1 MSLQLFSLENQIV
14 LITGSSRGLGWS
26 MAKAVAE
33 AGATVLL
40 HGRDENLLKERQQYL
55 QELGQQ
61 AEYYLFDVTND
72 EEVLAAFG
80 KIREQYGRLDGL
92 INNAGIQHR
101 RPLTEFE
108 LEDFDRVVSTNLR
121 ASWLL
126 SREAVRLMQA
136 QGSGSIVNIA
146 SIMGPQARKTI
157 SAYTASKAGVVG
169 LTKALAVELGS
180 KGIRCNGIAPGY
192 FATEM
197 ATDLVNDS
205 EFTAFVSGRTPMQR
219 WGNPDELGGAA
230 VFLLSNAASYING
243 IVIFVDGGM
252 SCQV

>member
-1 MSLQLFSLENQIV
+1 
-14 LITGSSRGLGWS
+14 
-26 MAKAVAE
+26 MAKVVAE

-40 HGRDENLLKERQQYL
+40 QGRDGNLLKERQQHL

-80 KIREQYGRLDGL
+80 KIREQHGRLDGL

-108 LEDFDRVVSTNLR
+108 LEDFDRVVNSNLR
-121 ASWLL
+121 GSWLL
-126 SREAVRLMQA
+126 SREAARLMQA

-157 SAYTASKAGVVG
+157 STYTASKAGVVG

-197 ATDLVNDS
+197 ATDLVKDPD
-205 EFTAFVSGRTPMQR
+205 FTSFISGRTPMQR
-219 WGNPDELGGAA
+219 WGDPDEFGGTT
-230 VFLLSNAASYING
+230 VFLLSNAASFING

>member
-1 MSLQLFSLENQIV
+1 
-14 LITGSSRGLGWS
+14 

-40 HGRDENLLKERQQYL
+40 HGRDENLLKERKQHL
-55 QELGQQ
+55 QDLGQN
-61 AEYYLFDVTND
+61 AEYYIFDVAND
-72 EEVLAAFG
+72 DEVFAAFRKIQEQHG
-80 KIREQYGRLDGL
+80 KLDGL

-108 LEDFDRVVSTNLR
+108 LEDFDRVLDTNLR

-126 SREAVRLMQA
+126 SREAVRLMQG
-136 QGSGSIVNIA
+136 QGSGSIVNVA

-157 SAYTASKAGVVG
+157 SAYTTSKAGVVG
-169 LTKALAVELGS
+169 LTKALAVELGPQ
-180 KGIRCNGIAPGY
+180 GTRCNCIAPGF

-197 ATDLVNDS
+197 NTALVNDS

-219 WGNPDELGGAA
+219 WGDPDELGGTA
-230 VFLLSNAASYING
+230 VFLLSKAASYVNG
-243 IVIFVDGGM
+243 NVIFVDGGLA
-252 SCQV
+252 CQV

>member
-1 MSLQLFSLENQIV
+1 
-14 LITGSSRGLGWS
+14 

-33 AGATVLL
+33 AGATILL
-40 HGRDENLLKERQQYL
+40 HGRDENLLKERKRHL
-55 QELGQQ
+55 QELGQN
-61 AEYYLFDVTND
+61 AEYYIFDVAND
-72 EEVLAAFG
+72 DEVFAAFG
-80 KIREQYGRLDGL
+80 KIREQHGKLDGL

-108 LEDFDRVVSTNLR
+108 LEDFDRVMDTNLR

-126 SREAVRLMQA
+126 SREAVRLIQV
-136 QGSGSIVNIA
+136 QGSGSIINIA

-157 SAYTASKAGVVG
+157 SAYTTSKAGVVG
-169 LTKALAVELGS
+169 LTKALAVELGPQ
-180 KGIRCNGIAPGY
+180 GIRCNGIAPGF

-197 ATDLVNDS
+197 NTALVNDS

-230 VFLLSNAASYING
+230 VFLLSKAASYVNG
-243 IVIFVDGGM
+243 NVIFVDGGLA
-252 SCQV
+252 CQV

>member
-1 MSLQLFSLENQIV
+1 
-14 LITGSSRGLGWS
+14 

-40 HGRDENLLKERQQYL
+40 HGRDENLLKERKRHL
-55 QELGQQ
+55 QELGQN
-61 AEYYLFDVTND
+61 AKYYIFDVAND
-72 EEVLAAFG
+72 NEVLAAFG
-80 KIREQYGRLDGL
+80 KIREQHGKLDGL

-108 LEDFDRVVSTNLR
+108 LEDFDRVMDTNLR

-126 SREAVRLMQA
+126 SREAVSLMQG

-157 SAYTASKAGVVG
+157 SAYTTSKAGVIG
-169 LTKALAVELGS
+169 LTKAMAVELGPQ
-180 KGIRCNGIAPGY
+180 GIRCNGIAPGF

-197 ATDLVNDS
+197 NTALVNDS

-219 WGNPDELGGAA
+219 WGDPDELGGAA
-230 VFLLSNAASYING
+230 VFLLSKAASYING
-243 IVIFVDGGM
+243 NVIFVDGGLA
-252 SCQV
+252 CQV

>member
-72 EEVLAAFG
+72 REMLAAFR
-80 KIREQYGRLDGL
+80 KIREQYGRLNGL

-108 LEDFDRVVSTNLR
+108 LEDFDRVVNTNLR

-126 SREAVRLMQA
+126 SREAARLMQA

-157 SAYTASKAGVVG
+157 STYTTSKAGVVG
-169 LTKALAVELGS
+169 LTKALAVKLGS

-219 WGNPDELGGAA
+219 WGNPDELGGTA
-230 VFLLSNAASYING
+230 VFLLSKAASYING

>member
-26 MAKAVAE
+26 MAQAVAE

-108 LEDFDRVVSTNLR
+108 LEDFDRVVNTNLR

-146 SIMGPQARKTI
+146 S
-157 SAYTASKAGVVG
+157 
-169 LTKALAVELGS
+169 
-180 KGIRCNGIAPGY
+180 
-192 FATEM
+192 
-197 ATDLVNDS
+197 
-205 EFTAFVSGRTPMQR
+205 
-219 WGNPDELGGAA
+219 
-230 VFLLSNAASYING
+230 
-243 IVIFVDGGM
+243 
-252 SCQV
+252 

>member
-1 MSLQLFSLENQIV
+1 
-14 LITGSSRGLGWS
+14 
-26 MAKAVAE
+26 MAKAVTE
-33 AGATVLL
+33 AGATALL
-40 HGRDENLLKERQQYL
+40 HGRDENLLKERKQLL
-55 QELGQQ
+55 QELGQNV
-61 AEYYLFDVTND
+61 EYYIFDVAND

-80 KIREQYGRLDGL
+80 KIKEQHGKLDGL

-108 LEDFDRVVSTNLR
+108 LEDFDRVMDTNLR

-126 SREAVRLMQA
+126 SREAVRLMQG

-157 SAYTASKAGVVG
+157 SAYTTSKAGVIG
-169 LTKALAVELGS
+169 LTKALAVELGPQ
-180 KGIRCNGIAPGY
+180 GIRCNGIAPGF

-197 ATDLVNDS
+197 NTALVNDS

-219 WGNPDELGGAA
+219 WGDPDELGGAA
-230 VFLLSNAASYING
+230 VFLLSKAASYVNG
-243 IVIFVDGGM
+243 NVIFVDGGLA
-252 SCQV
+252 CQV

>member
-1 MSLQLFSLENQIV
+1 
-14 LITGSSRGLGWS
+14 

-40 HGRDENLLKERQQYL
+40 HGRDVNLLKERKRHL
-55 QELGQQ
+55 QELGQN
-61 AEYYLFDVTND
+61 AEYYIFDVAND
-72 EEVLAAFG
+72 EGVLAAFR
-80 KIREQYGRLDGL
+80 KIREQHGKLDGL

-108 LEDFDRVVSTNLR
+108 LEDFDRVMDTNLR

-126 SREAVRLMQA
+126 SREAVRFMQG

-157 SAYTASKAGVVG
+157 SAYTTSKAGVAG
-169 LTKALAVELGS
+169 LTKALAVELGPQ
-180 KGIRCNGIAPGY
+180 GIRCNGIAPGF

-197 ATDLVNDS
+197 NTALVNDA

-219 WGNPDELGGAA
+219 WGDPDELGGAA
-230 VFLLSNAASYING
+230 VFLLSKAASYING
-243 IVIFVDGGM
+243 NVIFVDGGLA
-252 SCQV
+252 CQV

>member
-1 MSLQLFSLENQIV
+1 MNSSLFSLENQIV

-40 HGRDENLLKERQQYL
+40 HGRDENLLKERQQHL
-55 QELGQQ
+55 QELGQN
-61 AEYYLFDVTND
+61 AEYYIFDVTND
-72 EEVLAAFG
+72 EEVHAAFG
-80 KIREQYGRLDGL
+80 KIREQQGQLDGL

-108 LEDFDRVVSTNLR
+108 LADFDRVMDTNLR

-126 SREAVRLMQA
+126 SREAVRLMQG
-136 QGSGSIVNIA
+136 QESGSIVNIA

-157 SAYTASKAGVVG
+157 SAYTTSKAGVVG
-169 LTKALAVELGS
+169 LTKALAVELGPE
-180 KGIRCNGIAPGY
+180 GIRCNGIAPGY
-192 FATEM
+192 FATEL
-197 ATDLVNDS
+197 ATDLFKDPN
-205 EFTAFVSGRTPMQR
+205 FTAFVSGRTPMQR

-230 VFLLSNAASYING
+230 VFLLSKAASYVNG
-243 IVIFVDGGM
+243 NVIFVDGGLA
-252 SCQV
+252 CQV

>member
-1 MSLQLFSLENQIV
+1 
-14 LITGSSRGLGWS
+14 
-26 MAKAVAE
+26 MAQAVAD

-40 HGRDENLLKERQQYL
+40 HGRDENLLKERQQHPH
-55 QELGQQ
+55 ELGQQ

-80 KIREQYGRLDGL
+80 KIREQYDRLNGL

-108 LEDFDRVVSTNLR
+108 LEDFDRVLNTNLR

-126 SREAVRLMQA
+126 SREAVRLMQS

-157 SAYTASKAGVVG
+157 SAYTTSKAGVVG
-169 LTKALAVELGS
+169 LTKALAVELGPQ
-180 KGIRCNGIAPGY
+180 GIRCNCMAPGY

-197 ATDLVNDS
+197 ATDLVKDP
-205 EFTAFVSGRTPMQR
+205 EFTSFISERTPMQR
-219 WGNPDELGGAA
+219 WGDPDEMGGAA

-243 IVIFVDGGM
+243 TVIFVDGGM

>member
-108 LEDFDRVVSTNLR
+108 LEDFDRVVNTNLR
-121 ASWLL
+121 ASCLL

-157 SAYTASKAGVVG
+157 SAYTTSKAGVVG
-169 LTKALAVELGS
+169 LTKTLAVELGPQ
-180 KGIRCNGIAPGY
+180 GIRCNGIAPGF

-197 ATDLVNDS
+197 NTALVNDS

-219 WGNPDELGGAA
+219 WGDPDELGGAA

>member
-1 MSLQLFSLENQIV
+1 
-14 LITGSSRGLGWS
+14 
-26 MAKAVAE
+26 MARAVAE

-40 HGRDENLLKERQQYL
+40 HGRDENLLKERKRHL
-55 QELGQQ
+55 KELGQN
-61 AEYYLFDVTND
+61 AEYYIFDVAND
-72 EEVLAAFG
+72 DEVFAAFG
-80 KIREQYGRLDGL
+80 KIREQHGKLDGL

-108 LEDFDRVVSTNLR
+108 LEDFDRVLDTNLR

-126 SREAVRLMQA
+126 SREAVRLIQV

-146 SIMGPQARKTI
+146 SIMGLQARKTI
-157 SAYTASKAGVVG
+157 SAYTTSKAGVVG
-169 LTKALAVELGS
+169 LTKALAVELGPQ
-180 KGIRCNGIAPGY
+180 GIRCNGIAPGF

-197 ATDLVNDS
+197 NTALVNDS

-230 VFLLSNAASYING
+230 VFLLSKAASYVNG
-243 IVIFVDGGM
+243 NVIFVDGGLA
-252 SCQV
+252 CQV

>member
-1 MSLQLFSLENQIV
+1 
-14 LITGSSRGLGWS
+14 

-40 HGRDENLLKERQQYL
+40 HGRDVNLLKERKQHL
-55 QELGQQ
+55 KELGQN
-61 AEYYLFDVTND
+61 AEYYIFDVAND
-72 EEVLAAFG
+72 DEVFAAFG
-80 KIREQYGRLDGL
+80 KIREQHGKLDGL

-101 RPLTEFE
+101 RPITEFE
-108 LEDFDRVVSTNLR
+108 LEDFDRVMDTNLR

-126 SREAVRLMQA
+126 SREAVRLMQV

-157 SAYTASKAGVVG
+157 SAYTTSKAGLVG
-169 LTKALAVELGS
+169 LTKALAVELGPQ
-180 KGIRCNGIAPGY
+180 GIRCNGIAPGF

-197 ATDLVNDS
+197 NTALVNDS

-219 WGNPDELGGAA
+219 WGDPDELGGAA
-230 VFLLSNAASYING
+230 VFLLSKAASYVNG
-243 IVIFVDGGM
+243 NVIFVDGGLA
-252 SCQV
+252 CQV